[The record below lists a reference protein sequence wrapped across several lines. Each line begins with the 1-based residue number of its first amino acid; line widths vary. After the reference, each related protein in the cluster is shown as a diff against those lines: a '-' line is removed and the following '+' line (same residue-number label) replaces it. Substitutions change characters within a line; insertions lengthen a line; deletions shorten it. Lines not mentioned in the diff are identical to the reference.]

1 MASRQPDRYIPHVC
15 DVFRLPT
22 SGPRRDSDSGTAGE
36 QKGKS
41 ARLFSDKRYTPS
53 EDHSDEEHYD
63 YDSGQ
68 SQQKGRHLESG
79 NGKSSHHNN
88 YARTLTEKD
97 LKHIERHLSMKK
109 TIRKQI
115 SRHLSQAFVESEKDN
130 PAGKRNG
137 GSEAAPHN
145 KPGRKPSGATDYSF
159 TFTKANFAKS
169 ESSFLELLKEVQEDV
184 EDDSG
189 HCSPTRDMD
198 KSIAECQKERIRKA
212 AVRSSGTDSSLD
224 GAERSSD
231 SKKSSFWKKLTIRG
245 KSKR

>member
-22 SGPRRDSDSGTAGE
+22 NGPRQDGGSGR
-36 QKGKS
+36 S
-41 ARLFSDKRYTPS
+41 YPDKKYSPN

-68 SQQKGRHLESG
+68 NQQKGHLHDP
-79 NGKSSHHNN
+79 GKGRTNHSNN
-88 YARTLTEKD
+88 IYARTLTEKD

-115 SRHLSQAFVESEKDN
+115 SRHLSQAFVESENDAVAAAV
-130 PAGKRNG
+130 AGKRNADG
-137 GSEAAPHN
+137 NNACG
-145 KPGRKPSGATDYSF
+145 KPAGRKPSSAPDYSF
-159 TFTKANFAKS
+159 TFTKSNFAKS
-169 ESSFLELLKEVQEDV
+169 ESNFLDLLKEVQEDD

-189 HCSPTRDMD
+189 HCSPTKDMD
-198 KSIAECQKERIRKA
+198 TSLAHCQRERVRKT
-212 AVRSSGTDSSLD
+212 VPRNNSTESCQD
-224 GAERSSD
+224 GAERYAD
-231 SKKSSFWKKLTIRG
+231 TKKSSFWKKLTVRG